1 MSSKQEIVACS
12 RTAACR
18 HYRLSQGFERLKRGR
33 RYAAVAAARQE
44 GDKEHPRVE
53 STQLPRYDP
62 FTVLRFTNSN
72 GADGTMVRC
81 VAGLVLACSI
91 CGVAQAGSITEINSV
106 GGPGGTGNGQIDLN
120 SSSQADFNMY
130 FTSVNAITVTLTVDG
145 PGQYIIEVGPT
156 PSYSDY
162 LYNNTSESW
171 TTLYVAGP
179 GENFANQG
187 SIFNSYLQGTDQG
200 WLYGTTWDPGVF
212 SGIVLEFAAT
222 EGGTYSYN
230 VIPNVALGMSPVPE
244 PASWSL
250 LGIGIAMMFAI
261 RRSSSRI
268 PRGFRSKPPPARP
281 PDPGRRC
288 ISSPDL
294 APSRLPECFRLAS
307 LEPGRVPG
315 RFDRP
320 CRG

>member
-1 MSSKQEIVACS
+1 
-12 RTAACR
+12 
-18 HYRLSQGFERLKRGR
+18 
-33 RYAAVAAARQE
+33 
-44 GDKEHPRVE
+44 
-53 STQLPRYDP
+53 
-62 FTVLRFTNSN
+62 
-72 GADGTMVRC
+72 MVKC
-81 VAGLVLACSI
+81 VAGFVLACSV

-106 GGPGGTGNGQIDLN
+106 GGPGGTGNAMIDLSN
-120 SSSQADFNMY
+120 SSQADVNMY

-222 EGGTYSYN
+222 EAGTYSYD
-230 VIPNVALGMSPVPE
+230 VIPNVPLGMSPVPE

-261 RRSSSRI
+261 RRNSSE
-268 PRGFRSKPPPARP
+268 
-281 PDPGRRC
+281 RRQ
-288 ISSPDL
+288 
-294 APSRLPECFRLAS
+294 RMKRK
-307 LEPGRVPG
+307 
-315 RFDRP
+315 
-320 CRG
+320 